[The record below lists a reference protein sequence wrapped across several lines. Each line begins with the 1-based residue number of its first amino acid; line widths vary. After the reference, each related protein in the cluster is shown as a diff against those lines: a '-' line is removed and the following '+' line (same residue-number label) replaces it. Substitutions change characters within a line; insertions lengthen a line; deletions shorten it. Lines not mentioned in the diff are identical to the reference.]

1 MTEAN
6 KRTSSAIIKVIGVGG
21 GGGNAINTMI
31 ESGLE
36 GVEFIAANTDIQALQ
51 SNRAALKIQLG
62 RELTKGLGAGA
73 NPGVGHDAALED
85 KAIIQEV
92 IGEADMVFVTAG
104 MGGGTGTGAAPVI
117 AQVAREMG
125 ALTVGVVTK
134 PFIFEGKKRRN
145 FADQGIQRLRASVD
159 TLITIPNQ
167 RLLALAQPSMSMLD
181 GFRLADDV
189 LLNAVKGI
197 SEIINIPG
205 RINVDFADV
214 KTVMSEMGMALM
226 GTGVAS
232 GANRATEAAQAAI
245 SSPLLE
251 DVDIEGATGLLINIT
266 GPETM
271 SLHEISV
278 ASSLIQ
284 EAAHEDANIIL
295 GAAIDP
301 SLGDELRVTVIA
313 TGFDQA
319 HVAPPERTGVQ
330 AMQTAARGA
339 PAVSF
344 PTARSAA
351 TERVYAP
358 NQTTSGLHARDRHP
372 VADGGGGGAGPG
384 LDRYEAEQLMRLTLE
399 MAGGDE
405 SPQTGASFAAPA
417 ASQGPQHA
425 DWTGNNAPQSHA
437 QPGTGAAEAWGSGE
451 LGSRLGASARPDLKT
466 TSHQPGTFAENQGT
480 GFSEAG
486 APSQNN
492 AQASVQQAGP
502 GTFAPAG
509 AEVDPLT
516 ERALRIAQE
525 FSDDDEL
532 ERPAFL
538 RRRDSDRPM
547 G

>member
-1 MTEAN
+1 MTDPI
-6 KRTSSAIIKVIGVGG
+6 KRMSNAIIKVIGVGG

-31 ESGLE
+31 ESGLD

-134 PFIFEGKKRRN
+134 PFMFEGKKRRN
-145 FADQGIQRLRASVD
+145 YADSGIQRLRAAVD

-167 RLLALAQPSMSMLD
+167 RLLSIAQPSMSMLD

-232 GANRATEAAQAAI
+232 GTNRATEAAQAAI

-266 GPETM
+266 GPADM
-271 SLHEISV
+271 SLHEISI

-301 SLGDELRVTVIA
+301 NLGDELRVTVIA

-319 HVAPPERTGVQ
+319 HVAPLERP
-330 AMQTAARGA
+330 TAAPHA
-339 PAVSF
+339 PVQRTQVPVSF
-344 PTARSAA
+344 PTPRAQTMDRPTHQVNHASELGQQDRSISMDGHSL
-351 TERVYAP
+351 ERA
-358 NQTTSGLHARDRHP
+358 
-372 VADGGGGGAGPG
+372 
-384 LDRYEAEQLMRLTLE
+384 EAEQLMRLTLD
-399 MAGGDE
+399 MASAEDGRRATQGGMNLGSYAT
-405 SPQTGASFAAPA
+405 SPTEGAAQSVDSVGALGQAESFAR
-417 ASQGPQHA
+417 
-425 DWTGNNAPQSHA
+425 
-437 QPGTGAAEAWGSGE
+437 PG
-451 LGSRLGASARPDLKT
+451 LRPGASARPE
-466 TSHQPGTFAENQGT
+466 TSTSAPTGQYADRDEAMGIEASLSAESQMT
-480 GFSEAG
+480 GSAHASMSPLSEM
-486 APSQNN
+486 
-492 AQASVQQAGP
+492 
-502 GTFAPAG
+502 
-509 AEVDPLT
+509 DPLT

-525 FSDDDEL
+525 FSEDEEL

-538 RRRDSDRPM
+538 RRRDIDRPL

>member
-1 MTEAN
+1 MSDVT
-6 KRTSSAIIKVIGVGG
+6 KRMSNAIIKVIGVGG

-51 SNRAALKIQLG
+51 SNKAPLKIQLG

-134 PFIFEGKKRRN
+134 PFMFEGKKRKN
-145 FADQGIQRLRASVD
+145 FSEVGIQQLRASVD

-167 RLLALAQPSMSMLD
+167 RLLAIAPPSMSMLE

-226 GTGVAS
+226 GTGIAS
-232 GANRATEAAQAAI
+232 GTNRATEAAQAAI

-266 GPETM
+266 GPENM
-271 SLHEISV
+271 SLHEISI

-301 SLGDELRVTVIA
+301 SLHDELRVTVIA

-319 HVAPPERTGVQ
+319 YVAPPEKIPGMVSRSQIIQ
-330 AMQTAARGA
+330 A
-339 PAVSF
+339 PVSF
-344 PTARSAA
+344 PTAR
-351 TERVYAP
+351 TTPPER
-358 NQTTSGLHARDRHP
+358 P
-372 VADGGGGGAGPG
+372 VQGMG
-384 LDRYEAEQLMRLTLE
+384 RYEQRVSQEQEGLGRAEAEELMRLTLQ
-399 MAGGDE
+399 MAGSDSIKE
-405 SPQTGASFAAPA
+405 SARSAHSQTAGMESMRTYQSEPV
-417 ASQGPQHA
+417 PETIIRNQHA
-425 DWTGNNAPQSHA
+425 SENEGPRIDLRHESASEDSRHIGHSGESRSGAFAGAAANTDQVNSEGERTSPRPEHGAEPSRIQHGHAAAGA
-437 QPGTGAAEAWGSGE
+437 QPGIDS
-451 LGSRLGASARPDLKT
+451 
-466 TSHQPGTFAENQGT
+466 
-480 GFSEAG
+480 
-486 APSQNN
+486 
-492 AQASVQQAGP
+492 
-502 GTFAPAG
+502 
-509 AEVDPLT
+509 LT
-516 ERALRIAQE
+516 QKALRIAQE
-525 FSDDDEL
+525 FAEDEDFDK
-532 ERPAFL
+532 PAFL
-538 RRRDSDRPM
+538 RRREADKPF